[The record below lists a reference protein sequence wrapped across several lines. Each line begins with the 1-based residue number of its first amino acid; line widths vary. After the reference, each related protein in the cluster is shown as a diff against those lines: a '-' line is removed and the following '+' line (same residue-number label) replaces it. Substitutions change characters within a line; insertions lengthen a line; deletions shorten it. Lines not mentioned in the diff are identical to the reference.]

1 MPNLAPRSC
10 FFTINETNAVHSKK
24 KWASVRNQRQ
34 AAAIDSTAA
43 AASVAAARGT
53 GIPTFHVK
61 TKHFEI
67 AVIRDFHR

>member
-1 MPNLAPRSC
+1 MLFYDKRNKCRSLA
-10 FFTINETNAVHSKK
+10 KK